1 MKLEILIGK
10 PKTKKGNQKLK
21 KIKKNKLMRERNV
34 IWLFTQQNEI
44 KMRIFDSNIF
54 PTCKMKTRKQ
64 PTNFLLENS
73 KCSECERIV
82 YNII

>member
-1 MKLEILIGK
+1 MADEIRNFMGK

-44 KMRIFDSNIF
+44 K
-54 PTCKMKTRKQ
+54 
-64 PTNFLLENS
+64 
-73 KCSECERIV
+73 
-82 YNII
+82 